1 MTLTSRLKSGMRNFP
16 RRKSATAGFALLF
29 ATAISGHLYAET
41 ASDNW
46 FSVVSILKHKAAL
59 GRAHDVELSGNLAF
73 VPGKDGSIAIIDIAQ
88 PQEPELLWFKEGLG
102 DSETVLLY
110 GNHLLLGT
118 NDFYSVDISDP
129 GNPVFS
135 KKISEPVDD
144 RINRINGM
152 VKRGNTVFAANK
164 SGWINAFDISDITA
178 PFLAGSLNVSE
189 KYDLMSPH
197 DIDSVGE
204 LVIIVDPRKFGLSPT
219 GTGKIALF
227 KAIDRASGQ
236 ALPAEEWVLVGE
248 IESKQLS
255 GANRVQVSGSFA
267 YTTCSY
273 GPDRPVRAPMLGVI
287 DISNPHS
294 PRFAAS
300 VAFNGNHG
308 PNGLTVAGK
317 IAFLAGGETIE
328 AVDITDPLHPIKLGS
343 QKLPASNINPDSS
356 YAKGFRK
363 TDNAH
368 DLIFRD
374 GHLYVSCQSDDSFMI
389 LKIDDERI
397 LSLAESR

>member
-1 MTLTSRLKSGMRNFP
+1 MTLRSGLKSSMRIFS
-16 RRKSATAGFALLF
+16 RRNSTTPGIFFLF
-29 ATAISGHLYAET
+29 VIVISGHLFAET
-41 ASDNW
+41 TSDKW

-73 VPGKDGSIAIIDIAQ
+73 VPGKDGSIAVIDISRR
-88 PQEPELLWFKEGLG
+88 QEPEILWYRQGLG

-129 GNPVFS
+129 SNPVFS
-135 KKISEPVDD
+135 KKLSEPIDEQ
-144 RINRINGM
+144 INRINGM
-152 VKRGNTVFAANK
+152 VKRGNTVFAAYK
-164 SGWINAFDISDITA
+164 SGWINAIVIGDINA
-178 PFLAGSLNVSE
+178 PTLAGSLNVAE

-204 LVIIVDPRKFGLSPT
+204 FLIIVDPRRFGLSPT
-219 GTGKIALF
+219 GTGKIAAL

-236 ALPAEEWVLVGE
+236 ALPADEWVLAGE
-248 IESKQLS
+248 IESKQLN

-273 GPDRPVRAPMLGVI
+273 GPERPNRAPMLGVI
-287 DISNPHS
+287 DISNPHDL
-294 PRFAAS
+294 RFAAS
-300 VAFNGNHG
+300 VPFNGNHG
-308 PNGLTVAGK
+308 PNGLTIAGK

-328 AVDITDPLHPIKLGS
+328 AVDITDPLHPTKLGS

-356 YAKGFRK
+356 YAKGIRK

>member
-1 MTLTSRLKSGMRNFP
+1 MRNFP
-16 RRKSATAGFALLF
+16 KMRYLTAGCFLLF
-29 ATAISGHLYAET
+29 ATAISGHLNAET
-41 ASDNW
+41 ASEKW
-46 FSVVSILKHKAAL
+46 FSVVSILKHKEAL
-59 GRAHDVELSGNLAF
+59 GRAHDVELSGDLAF

-88 PQEPELLWFKEGLG
+88 PQDPQLLWYKEGLG

-129 GNPVFS
+129 KHPVFL
-135 KKISEPVDD
+135 KQISEPTDG
-144 RINRINGM
+144 RIDKINGM

-164 SGWINAFDISDITA
+164 SGWINAFDICDIKA
-178 PFLAGSLNVSE
+178 PTLAGSLNVAE

-204 LVIIVDPRKFGLSPT
+204 FVIIVDPRKFERSPT
-219 GTGKIALF
+219 GTGKIAII
-227 KAIDRASGQ
+227 KAIDIASGQ
-236 ALPAEEWVLVGE
+236 ALPADEWVLAGE
-248 IESKQLS
+248 IENKQLS
-255 GANRVQVSGSFA
+255 GANRVQVSDSFA
-267 YTTCSY
+267 YTASSY
-273 GPDRPVRAPMLGVI
+273 GPVRAVRAPMLGVV

-300 VAFNGNHG
+300 VPFNGNHG
-308 PNGLTVAGK
+308 PNGLTIAGK

-343 QKLPASNINPDSS
+343 QELPASNINPDSS
-356 YAKGFRK
+356 YAKGKRK

-368 DLIFRD
+368 DLICRD

-389 LKIDDERI
+389 LKINDERI

>member
-1 MTLTSRLKSGMRNFP
+1 MRNFP
-16 RRKSATAGFALLF
+16 TIRYLTAGFVFLF
-29 ATAISGHLYAET
+29 ATAISGQLNAET
-41 ASDNW
+41 TSEKTSEKW
-46 FSVVSILKHKAAL
+46 FSVVSILKHKEAL

-73 VPGKDGSIAIIDIAQ
+73 VPGKDGAIAIIDIAQ
-88 PQEPELLWFKEGLG
+88 PQNPELLWHKEGLG

-118 NDFYSVDISDP
+118 NDFYSVDISNP
-129 GNPVFS
+129 QRPVFR
-135 KKISEPVDD
+135 KKISEPTD
-144 RINRINGM
+144 RRIDRINGM

-164 SGWINAFDISDITA
+164 SGWINAFDICDIKA
-178 PFLAGSLNVSE
+178 PSLAGSLNVAE

-197 DIDSVGE
+197 DIDSFGE
-204 LVIIVDPRKFGLSPT
+204 FVIIVDPRKFGRSPT
-219 GTGKIALF
+219 GTGKIVII

-236 ALPAEEWVLVGE
+236 ALSADEWVLAGE
-248 IESKQLS
+248 IENKQLS

-267 YTTCSY
+267 YTASSY
-273 GPDRPVRAPMLGVI
+273 GPERPIRAPMLGVV

-300 VAFNGNHG
+300 VRFDGNHG
-308 PNGLTVAGK
+308 PNGLTIAGR

-328 AVDITDPLHPIKLGS
+328 AVDITDPRHPIKLGS

-356 YAKGFRK
+356 YAKGKRK

-368 DLIFRD
+368 DLIYRD

-389 LKIDDERI
+389 LKINDEQI

>member
-1 MTLTSRLKSGMRNFP
+1 MTLASRLKSGMRNFP
-16 RRKSATAGFALLF
+16 QRRSTTAGIAILF
-29 ATAISGHLYAET
+29 AAVISGHLYAEP
-41 ASDNW
+41 ASENW

-59 GRAHDVELSGNLAF
+59 GRAHDVELSGDLAF

-88 PQEPELLWFKEGLG
+88 PQEPELLWYKEGLG

-135 KKISEPVDD
+135 KKISEPKDE
-144 RINRINGM
+144 RIDRINGM
-152 VKRGNTVFAANK
+152 IKRGNTVFAANK
-164 SGWINAFDISDITA
+164 SGWINAFDIRDIKSPT
-178 PFLAGSLNVSE
+178 LASSLNVAE

-204 LVIIVDPRKFGLSPT
+204 FVVIVDPRKFGLSPS
-219 GTGKIALF
+219 GTGKIAII
-227 KAIDRASGQ
+227 KVIDRASGR
-236 ALPAEEWVLVGE
+236 ALPADEWVLAGE

-255 GANRVQVSGSFA
+255 GANRVQISGSFA

-273 GPDRPVRAPMLGVI
+273 GPERPNRAPKLVVI
-287 DISNPHS
+287 DISNPSS
-294 PRFAAS
+294 PRLAAS
-300 VAFNGNHG
+300 VPSDSNHG
-308 PNGLTVAGK
+308 PNGLTIVGK

-343 QKLPASNINPDSS
+343 QKLPASNMNPDSS

-368 DLIFRD
+368 DLIYRD

-389 LKIDDERI
+389 LKVDDERI

>member
-1 MTLTSRLKSGMRNFP
+1 MRNIP
-16 RRKSATAGFALLF
+16 RKKSTTAGLAFLL
-29 ATAISGHLYAET
+29 ATVISGHLYAET
-41 ASDNW
+41 ASDKW

-73 VPGKDGSIAIIDIAQ
+73 VPGKDGSIAIIDIAR
-88 PQEPELLWFKEGLG
+88 PQDPELLWHKEGLG
-102 DSETVLLY
+102 DSETALIY

-118 NDFYSVDISDP
+118 TNFYSMDISDP
-129 GNPVFS
+129 RNPVFL
-135 KKISEPVDD
+135 KKVSEPTD
-144 RINRINGM
+144 RRIDKINGM
-152 VKRGNTVFAANK
+152 VKRGHTVFAANK
-164 SGWINAFDISDITA
+164 SGWINAFDISDIKSPT
-178 PFLAGSLNVSE
+178 LAGSLNVSE

-204 LVIIVDPRKFGLSPT
+204 FVIIVDPRKFGRSPT
-219 GTGKIALF
+219 GTGKIALI
-227 KAIDRASGQ
+227 KAIDTASGQ
-236 ALPAEEWVLVGE
+236 ALPADEWTLAGE

-273 GPDRPVRAPMLGVI
+273 GPERPNRAPKLVVI

-294 PRFAAS
+294 PRIAAAVPS
-300 VAFNGNHG
+300 DSNHG
-308 PNGLTVAGK
+308 PNGLTIAGK

-328 AVDITDPLHPIKLGS
+328 AVDITDPLHPVKLGS
-343 QKLPASNINPDSS
+343 QKLPASNMNPDSS

-368 DLIFRD
+368 DLVFRD

>member
-1 MTLTSRLKSGMRNFP
+1 MRNSHKT
-16 RRKSATAGFALLF
+16 RHSTAGLVFLF
-29 ATAISGHLYAET
+29 ATAISGHLNAET
-41 ASDNW
+41 TSRKTSAEW
-46 FSVVSILKHKAAL
+46 FSVVSILKHKEAL

-73 VPGKDGSIAIIDIAQ
+73 VPGKDGAIAIIDIAQ
-88 PQEPELLWFKEGLG
+88 PQDPELLWYRAGLG

-129 GNPVFS
+129 KKPVFLT
-135 KKISEPVDD
+135 KISEPTD
-144 RINRINGM
+144 RRIDKINGM

-164 SGWINAFDISDITA
+164 SGWINAFDIHDIKA
-178 PFLAGSLNVSE
+178 PSLAGSLNVAE
-189 KYDLMSPH
+189 KHDLMSPH
-197 DIDSVGE
+197 DIDSFGE
-204 LVIIVDPRKFGLSPT
+204 FVIIVDPRKFGRSTT
-219 GTGKIALF
+219 GTGKIAII

-236 ALPAEEWVLVGE
+236 ALPADEWVLAGE
-248 IESKQLS
+248 IENKQLS
-255 GANRVQVSGSFA
+255 GANRVQVSGAFA
-267 YTTCSY
+267 YTACSY
-273 GPDRPVRAPMLGVI
+273 GPERPNRAPMLGVV

-294 PRFAAS
+294 PRFVAS
-300 VAFNGNHG
+300 VPSDCNHG
-308 PNGLTVAGK
+308 PNGLTIAGK

-328 AVDITDPLHPIKLGS
+328 AVDIKDPRHPIKLGS
-343 QKLPASNINPDSS
+343 QKLPASNINPDSN
-356 YAKGFRK
+356 YAKGKRK

-389 LKIDDERI
+389 LKINDEQI

>member
-1 MTLTSRLKSGMRNFP
+1 MRNFP
-16 RRKSATAGFALLF
+16 TIRYLTAGFVFLF
-29 ATAISGHLYAET
+29 ATAISGQLNAET
-41 ASDNW
+41 TSEKTSEKW
-46 FSVVSILKHKAAL
+46 FSVVSILKHKEAL

-73 VPGKDGSIAIIDIAQ
+73 VPGKDGAIAIIDIAQ
-88 PQEPELLWFKEGLG
+88 PQNPELLWHKEGLG

-118 NDFYSVDISDP
+118 NDFYSVDISNP
-129 GNPVFS
+129 QRPVFR
-135 KKISEPVDD
+135 KKISEPTD
-144 RINRINGM
+144 RRIDRINGM

-164 SGWINAFDISDITA
+164 SGWINAFDICDIKA
-178 PFLAGSLNVSE
+178 PSLAGSLNVAE

-197 DIDSVGE
+197 DIDSFGE
-204 LVIIVDPRKFGLSPT
+204 FVIIVDPRKFGRSPT
-219 GTGKIALF
+219 GTGKIVII

-236 ALPAEEWVLVGE
+236 ALSADEWVLAGE
-248 IESKQLS
+248 IENKQLS
-255 GANRVQVSGSFA
+255 GANRVQVSGAFA
-267 YTTCSY
+267 YTACSY
-273 GPDRPVRAPMLGVI
+273 GPERPNRAPMLGVV

-294 PRFAAS
+294 PRFVAS
-300 VAFNGNHG
+300 VPSDCNHG
-308 PNGLTVAGK
+308 PNGLTIAGK

-328 AVDITDPLHPIKLGS
+328 AVDIKDPRHPIKLGS

-356 YAKGFRK
+356 YAKGKRK

-368 DLIFRD
+368 DLIYRD

-389 LKIDDERI
+389 LKINDEQI